1 MSRMLQNMTESRVQV
16 GRLMSTL
23 YADVLFNS
31 LIRTVVLLAEMFL
44 KVDKFIE

>member
-1 MSRMLQNMTESRVQV
+1 VWWFFCT
-16 GRLMSTL
+16 
-23 YADVLFNS
+23 DVLFNF